1 MGHNANFPAGR
12 YSVLA
17 GFVEPGES
25 LEETVAREIYEE
37 SGVRGKNIEYFGS
50 QPWAFPNSLMLGF
63 LADYDSGEITLQ
75 EEEIFDAKWFDCDQ
89 PLPEL
94 PPEGTIA
101 LELIKET
108 LKICREE
115 R

>member
-1 MGHNANFPAGR
+1 
-12 YSVLA
+12 
-17 GFVEPGES
+17 
-25 LEETVAREIYEE
+25 
-37 SGVRGKNIEYFGS
+37 
-50 QPWAFPNSLMLGF
+50 MLGF

-108 LKICREE
+108 LKICRAD